1 MTNYKFITNNDENTP
16 SNPSKTN
23 NPAKNRKRHKPVKG
37 LPRV

>member
-1 MTNYKFITNNDENTP
+1 MANYELTTINDENTS

-23 NPAKNRKRHKPVKG
+23 NPAKNRKRHKPEKG